1 MQLMTTTLLF
11 YKLSERFN
19 DDERLIAY
27 FIDEENAQ
35 KIYKHLLKG
44 HFDRYAIMLQ
54 DKLNNFDGNL
64 EEWKADCKVKLDF
77 SRNELF
83 VHTDMQNIE
92 GQ

>member
-1 MQLMTTTLLF
+1 MAQLF
-11 YKLSERFN
+11 
-19 DDERLIAY
+19 DDDLRIISY

-44 HFDRYAIMLQ
+44 HFDRYVVQLQ
-54 DKLNNFDGNL
+54 NKLNTFDGDL
-64 EEWKADCKVKLDF
+64 AEWIEDCKVKLDF

-92 GQ
+92 G

>member
-1 MQLMTTTLLF
+1 MTTTLLF
-11 YKLSERFN
+11 YTLSERF
-19 DDERLIAY
+19 DDDLRIISY

-44 HFDRYAIMLQ
+44 HFDCYVVQLQ
-54 DKLNNFDGNL
+54 DKLNNFDGDL
-64 EEWKADCKVKLDF
+64 EEWIADCKVRLDF

-92 GQ
+92 G

>member
-1 MQLMTTTLLF
+1 MTLTLLF

-44 HFDRYAIMLQ
+44 RFERYAIMLQ
-54 DKLNNFDGNL
+54 DKLNNFDGDL
-64 EEWKADCKVKLDF
+64 EEWIEDCKVKLDF

-83 VHTDMQNIE
+83 VHTDFENIGE
-92 GQ
+92 

>member
-1 MQLMTTTLLF
+1 MTPTLLF
-11 YKLSERFN
+11 YTLSERFN

-27 FIDEENAQ
+27 FIEEENAQ

-44 HFDRYAIMLQ
+44 HFDRYAIILQ
-54 DKLNNFDGNL
+54 DKLNNFDGDL
-64 EEWKADCKVKLDF
+64 YEWKKDCLVKLDF

-92 GQ
+92 G

>member
-1 MQLMTTTLLF
+1 MTLILLF
-11 YKLSERFN
+11 YTLSERFN
-19 DDERLIAY
+19 DDLRIISY
-27 FIDEENAQ
+27 FIDEENSQ

-44 HFDRYAIMLQ
+44 HFDRYAIILQ
-54 DKLNNFDGNL
+54 DKLNNFDGDL
-64 EEWKADCKVKLDF
+64 VEWIEDCKVKLDF

>member
-1 MQLMTTTLLF
+1 MTTTLLF
-11 YKLSERFN
+11 YQLSERFN

-35 KIYKHLLKG
+35 RIYKHLLKG
-44 HFDRYAIMLQ
+44 YFDRYAIILQ
-54 DKLNNFDGNL
+54 DKLNNFDGDL
-64 EEWKADCKVKLDF
+64 EEWKADCLVKLDF

>member
-1 MQLMTTTLLF
+1 MTPTLLF

-44 HFDRYAIMLQ
+44 YFDRYAIILQ

-64 EEWKADCKVKLDF
+64 EEWKADCLVKLDF

-83 VHTDMQNIE
+83 VHTDFENIGE
-92 GQ
+92 

>member
-1 MQLMTTTLLF
+1 MTTTLLF
-11 YKLSERFN
+11 YTLSERFN
-19 DDERLIAY
+19 DDLRIISY

-35 KIYKHLLKG
+35 MIYKHLLKG
-44 HFDRYAIMLQ
+44 HFDRYVVQLQ
-54 DKLNNFDGNL
+54 NKLNNFDGDL
-64 EEWKADCKVKLDF
+64 VEWIEDCKVRLDF

>member
-1 MQLMTTTLLF
+1 MTTTLLF

-44 HFDRYAIMLQ
+44 HFDRYAIILQ
-54 DKLNNFDGNL
+54 DKLNNFDGDL
-64 EEWKADCKVKLDF
+64 EEWKADCKVRLDF

-83 VHTDMQNIE
+83 VHTDFENIGE
-92 GQ
+92 